1 MLWKQF
7 NLNGECPANYAVG
20 DWSDDSGECC
30 CDPYNQPGGNGQT
43 TGETPI
49 PMTTG
54 ETPIPMTTGES
65 PMPTESTPT
74 PTGLIPFLL
83 TTPKPTGLMPYLL
96 SSMGSTKEPDS
107 SASTSTPTS
116 PPTSTP
122 APAEPLPSV
131 PDYEPSSKPEP
142 LKFCKCRPGVTTTP
156 APTTNPGLTPYLL
169 TTKPGLT
176 PTLLSSISSTSKH
189 PHLMTTRPSF
199 GFTGMTSGSPSRYL
213 RRRGQLLKLF
223 L

>member
-1 MLWKQF
+1 
-7 NLNGECPANYAVG
+7 
-20 DWSDDSGECC
+20 
-30 CDPYNQPGGNGQT
+30 
-43 TGETPI
+43 
-49 PMTTG
+49 MTTG
-54 ETPIPMTTGES
+54 KS
-65 PMPTESTPT
+65 PMPSESTPT

-96 SSMGSTKEPDS
+96 SSVGSTKEPES
-107 SASTSTPTS
+107 STPASTPNPASTPEPASTPAS
-116 PPTSTP
+116 ASTP

-156 APTTNPGLTPYLL
+156 APTTTPGLTPYLL

>member
-1 MLWKQF
+1 MDTKYCGNEKVSIKVDGKYPLAMMFRSQWRSKRHLPIVSDLL
-7 NLNGECPANYAVG
+7 NLFGFDCKLKCA
-20 DWSDDSGECC
+20 
-30 CDPYNQPGGNGQT
+30 GGASEVET
-43 TGETPI
+43 TTS
-49 PMTTG
+49 TTS
-54 ETPIPMTTGES
+54 TT
-65 PMPTESTPT
+65 TLTST
-74 PTGLIPFLL
+74 
-83 TTPKPTGLMPYLL
+83 
-96 SSMGSTKEPDS
+96 STS
-107 SASTSTPTS
+107 TSTSASTSS
-116 PPTSTP
+116 PTSTP
-122 APAEPLPSV
+122 APVEPLPSV

-142 LKFCKCRPGVTTTP
+142 LKFCKCRPGVTNTP
-156 APTTNPGLTPYLL
+156 APPTTQGLTPYLL